1 MKILLPKN
9 VVQILPC
16 NVASDNLS
24 VWHMTL
30 VEVGHFWLICNF
42 YRAQSPHFDWATFI
56 KKAKWG
62 RWGIEENDRLKTIC
76 ALFANSSSLLRATV
90 WKFCCCSASSL
101 LRKYRLRVICC
112 CCCWPAMQVLIRVG
126 QSSIL
131 CFRLFREIKIGQSIN
146 IVYLSVTR
154 MIT

>member
-1 MKILLPKN
+1 MKILPKKM
-9 VVQILPC
+9 LCKYCPS
-16 NVASDNLS
+16 SDNLS

-101 LRKYRLRVICC
+101 LTKYCLWECFVVIVVDLRCRFWFELGNLQSSVSVYSEKI
-112 CCCWPAMQVLIRVG
+112 LIR
-126 QSSIL
+126 
-131 CFRLFREIKIGQSIN
+131 IGQSIN
-146 IVYLSVTR
+146 IAYLSVTR